1 MLAAAVFFQI
11 GFPGRPT
18 VTPVHDDL
26 ELVLRAERRLENREE
41 VPAPELIAG
50 DDAQVRRPNGHHV
63 LRASLR
69 DCKPDVNSF
78 AILLD
83 LMDVRTLERKAP
95 KHALAEIRVK
105 TQGSLPSE
113 DAALVQLFSLVASG
127 QIGLRRIDGW
137 RKIGAV
143 LSTPVAA

>member
-50 DDAQVRRPNGHHV
+50 DDAQMRRPNGHDV
-63 LRASLR
+63 LRASSLR
-69 DCKPDVNSF
+69 DCKPDANSF
-78 AILLD
+78 AIP
-83 LMDVRTLERKAP
+83 LELKMSERSS
-95 KHALAEIRVK
+95 EK

-113 DAALVQLFSLVASG
+113 DAALVLLFSLVAIG
-127 QIGLRRIDGW
+127 QIGLRRVDGW

-143 LSTPVAA
+143 LSQHTPVAA

>member
-63 LRASLR
+63 S
-69 DCKPDVNSF
+69 
-78 AILLD
+78 
-83 LMDVRTLERKAP
+83 AP
-95 KHALAEIRVK
+95 PFEIV
-105 TQGSLPSE
+105 SPM
-113 DAALVQLFSLVASG
+113 
-127 QIGLRRIDGW
+127 
-137 RKIGAV
+137 
-143 LSTPVAA
+143 